1 MADEPESTDSKNPDS
16 TSLKVLG
23 SKHTTAA
30 KPSITDIF
38 HSEESALLRFA
49 YGFLGRRE
57 LAEDIVQDAFL
68 KLHHCWEDV
77 QSPRPW
83 LYRCV
88 RNLSLNYLRDH
99 KRETLT
105 DDPAMDTHTDSTTP
119 DDEMKKQEIIGLM
132 RMHLSELKPEDREL
146 IRLKYTED
154 LKYAQIGERTG
165 QTVSN
170 VGYRLHHLLK
180 SLATSLRKDGVNTSK
195 T

>member
-1 MADEPESTDSKNPDS
+1 MADHSESPDTATAHVS
-16 TSLKVLG
+16 VITQIHG
-23 SKHTTAA
+23 SPPSGA
-30 KPSITDIF
+30 KPSITDVF

-68 KLHHCWEDV
+68 KLHHSWDEV
-77 QSPRPW
+77 QTPRPW

-88 RNLSLNYLRDH
+88 RNLSLNHLRDH

-105 DDPAMDTHTDSTTP
+105 EDPEVGTASTQDTP
-119 DDEMKKQEIIGLM
+119 DAELKKQEVIGLM

-170 VGYRLHHLLK
+170 VGYRLHYLLK
-180 SLATSLRKDGVNTSK
+180 TLAASLKKDGIETSR